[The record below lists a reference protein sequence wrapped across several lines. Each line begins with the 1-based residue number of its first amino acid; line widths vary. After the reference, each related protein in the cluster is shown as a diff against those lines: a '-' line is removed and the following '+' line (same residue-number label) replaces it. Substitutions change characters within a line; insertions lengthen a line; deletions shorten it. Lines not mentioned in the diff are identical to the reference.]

1 LISLRASVHN
11 HSLLPPCADSNCPC
25 CIPAVCLVDCR
36 VGKKGWTFSD
46 QLADF
51 QLLLYLCNFLSA
63 ADDLPLLCRAVLDRE
78 VPLDDGYQL
87 LIRSIAGMD

>member
-1 LISLRASVHN
+1 MCVYCRSNSLICFSSV
-11 HSLLPPCADSNCPC
+11 D
-25 CIPAVCLVDCR
+25 R

-46 QLADF
+46 MLADF
-51 QLLLYLCNFLSA
+51 QLLLYLCDFLSPS
-63 ADDLPLLCRAVLDRE
+63 DDLPLLCRAVMDRE

>member
-1 LISLRASVHN
+1 MFLRMLDTFPHALTLILLICLRFV
-11 HSLLPPCADSNCPC
+11 L
-25 CIPAVCLVDCR
+25 CR

-51 QLLLYLCNFLSA
+51 QLLLYLCDFLSA
-63 ADDLPLLCRAVLDRE
+63 SDDLPLLCRAVVDRE